1 MKKNCLLAIQSAV
14 CKVKTKT
21 KIWLLL
27 FVCLLFCGFS
37 WTWIV
42 EFTIRVLFPIEEAVD
57 TDMIFQFPELVDS
70 DDLQIYLTEPVIA
83 EQINQGIQAN
93 LSASVYDNIELPD
106 MTEESLGS
114 KIIRIIFDRIFS

>member
-1 MKKNCLLAIQSAV
+1 MKKNCLLAIQSAAG
-14 CKVKTKT
+14 KVKTKT
-21 KIWLLL
+21 KIWSLL

-57 TDMIFQFPELVDS
+57 TDMIFQIPELVDS

>member
-14 CKVKTKT
+14 GKVKTKT

-27 FVCLLFCGFS
+27 FVCLL
-37 WTWIV
+37 
-42 EFTIRVLFPIEEAVD
+42 FTIRVLFPIEEAVD

-70 DDLQIYLTEPVIA
+70 DDLQIYLTEPVIV

>member
-14 CKVKTKT
+14 GKVKTKT

>member
-1 MKKNCLLAIQSAV
+1 
-14 CKVKTKT
+14 
-21 KIWLLL
+21 
-27 FVCLLFCGFS
+27 
-37 WTWIV
+37 
-42 EFTIRVLFPIEEAVD
+42 
-57 TDMIFQFPELVDS
+57 MIFQFPELVDS

>member
-1 MKKNCLLAIQSAV
+1 MKKNCLLAIQSAAGN
-14 CKVKTKT
+14 VKTKT

-70 DDLQIYLTEPVIA
+70 DDLQIYLTEPVIV

>member
-1 MKKNCLLAIQSAV
+1 MKKNCLLAIQSAAG
-14 CKVKTKT
+14 KVKTKT
-21 KIWLLL
+21 KICLLL
-27 FVCLLFCGFS
+27 LVCLLFCGFS

-42 EFTIRVLFPIEEAVD
+42 EFTARVLFPIEEAVD
-57 TDMIFQFPELVDS
+57 TNMTFQFPELVDP

>member
-1 MKKNCLLAIQSAV
+1 MKKNCLLAIQSAAG
-14 CKVKTKT
+14 KVKTKT

-57 TDMIFQFPELVDS
+57 TDMIFQFPELVAS